1 MEKEVVLLLQRTEQS
16 QQFNKLLST
25 DVDNYHLYKYSKQ
38 TSQNYP
44 ALLMGRK
51 WFMLLNFLSPKHHGK
66 NW

>member
-1 MEKEVVLLLQRTEQS
+1 MKKEVALLLHRIEQS

-44 ALLMGRK
+44 ALWVENDLY
-51 WFMLLNFLSPKHHGK
+51 F
-66 NW
+66 